1 MNVKVLTEIESIR
14 EQVPRC
20 IELARRAGAE
30 LPCNFFYP
38 AIHWW
43 NHFNSR
49 DGSAFWKKR
58 GKNFFGN
65 QSTLEQLFLFM
76 VEEDGV
82 LRAAAPFASYRVRPA
97 GGQRLRILCYA
108 GDQVLIPYQDITV
121 DPSRSRPVLAAFI
134 ECLVKFY
141 QEEGFD
147 LLILDH
153 QLDTSQNVPVI
164 RDFFANFQHEQVMV
178 REAVTSMRGGVRP
191 WTIRQLS
198 RRFRKLSEAAA
209 NEGVAIG
216 GIEDFSTRLAECTSL
231 KLLFPATRKVLA
243 EELRQILARCRT
255 YEALA
260 GSLAAVDNLLHDRPI
275 CYPYI
280 SLPRDHEA
288 FLANLSRSTR
298 YYYRRYMKSFKKAGG
313 TFETVSG
320 RDISEVDVK
329 DYLHL
334 HQVRWGRESMFV
346 CGDDSYAFHVDMVK
360 AMAGDGLFS
369 LFFAHFAGKRVA
381 VLSSFD
387 IHPRR
392 ECYFTG
398 MDPEYLKTRA
408 GRLLWLY
415 SIYDAI
421 DNGYEIYDLGP
432 GDFGYKMSFATGEAR
447 SHNFLVTRNDCPLDL
462 DSIFAGYECMVL
474 V

>member
-20 IELARRAGAE
+20 IELARRAGAA
-30 LPCNFFYP
+30 LPCSFLYP
-38 AIHWW
+38 SIHWW

-58 GKNFFGN
+58 GKNFFGS
-65 QSTLEQLFLFM
+65 QSTLEQLFLLM

-82 LRAAAPFASYRVRPA
+82 LCAVAPFVSYLVRQA
-97 GGQRLRILCYA
+97 GGQELRILSYA
-108 GDQVLIPYQDITV
+108 GDPALIPSREITV
-121 DPSRSRPVLAAFI
+121 DPARRRPVLGVFI
-134 ECLVKFY
+134 ERLVKLY
-141 QEEGFD
+141 QDEGFD
-147 LLILDH
+147 LLILDN
-153 QLDTSQNVPVI
+153 QLDTSQNVSVI
-164 RDFFANFQHEQVMV
+164 RDFFADFQHEQIVV
-178 REAVTSMRGGVRP
+178 REAVTFMRGGVRP
-191 WTIRQLS
+191 WTVRQLS
-198 RRFRKLSEAAA
+198 RRVRKLADVAA

-216 GIEDFSTRLAECTSL
+216 GIEDFSARLSACAPL
-231 KLLFPATRKVLA
+231 KLLFPVTRKGL
-243 EELRQILARCRT
+243 EKELRQILARCRT

-260 GSLAAVDNLLHDRPI
+260 GSLAAVENLLHDRPI

-288 FLANLSRSTR
+288 FLAALSRSTR
-298 YYYRRYMKSFKKAGG
+298 YYYRRYMKSFKEAGG

-320 RDISEVDVK
+320 RDIRQEDIR

-334 HQVRWGRESMFV
+334 HQVRWGGESMFI
-346 CGDDSYAFHVDMVK
+346 CGDDSYAFHVDLVK
-360 AMAGDGLFS
+360 AMAGEGLFS
-369 LFFAHFAGKRVA
+369 LFFARFAGQRVA

-398 MDPEYLKTRA
+398 MDPAYRDTRA

-421 DNGYEIYDLGP
+421 DNGYETYDLGP

-447 SHNFLVTRNDCPLDL
+447 SHNFLVTGNDSLLDL
-462 DSIFAGYECMVL
+462 DAIFAGYECMMPV
-474 V
+474 